1 MNLIDILEMT
11 VDWICASD
19 RSFNGN
25 PFDSIAIQEQRFGIE
40 PQLSKIIE
48 NTIRHLVCEHTID

>member
-11 VDWICASD
+11 IDWICASD

-25 PFDSIAIQEQRFGIE
+25 PFSSLIVQQQRFDIE
-40 PQLSKIIE
+40 PQLLSVIE
-48 NTIRHLVCEHTID
+48 NTMRHLICENTLN